1 MVFCFFLLGV
11 GIVFK
16 IKISVIK
23 FIKLLVSFV
32 CISY

>member
-16 IKISVIK
+16 KKISVIK

>member
-11 GIVFK
+11 GIVLK
-16 IKISVIK
+16 KKISVIK